1 MHRPFLKSYNSNYS
15 SSSSSINST
24 WSTTSSASSITSAS
38 STASSKSS
46 RREKINRF
54 GYCKS
59 CNQPN
64 THCDWCQP
72 CNSSRFKKDF
82 DKWSSGNAAIDDFI
96 KNAQSNA
103 TNHHQ
108 VLEWIPYDQF
118 EGFRFVARGGFA
130 SVYSAIWKQGFII
143 KWADEKNQWERCG
156 DKGRKWK
163 VALKILDNSSDLS
176 FDFFQEELQKWYWD
190 IKDGVENEVSLQFK
204 SADERNVQ
212 RSISSSTYRPITE
225 SHPLAI
231 YTSRLLSFPNL
242 SRPVRLPSS
251 RSNSNKAYKTE
262 KIDYVTRAFE
272 DELVYEPES
281 NLSTRRIDLEEI
293 SEEILSEVTFEPE
306 IIEEEYVTRQ
316 YDIDLV

>member
-15 SSSSSINST
+15 STQGEKKST
-24 WSTTSSASSITSAS
+24 DLVI
-38 STASSKSS
+38 
-46 RREKINRF
+46 
-54 GYCKS
+54 
-59 CNQPN
+59 
-64 THCDWCQP
+64 
-72 CNSSRFKKDF
+72 
-82 DKWSSGNAAIDDFI
+82 
-96 KNAQSNA
+96 
-103 TNHHQ
+103 
-108 VLEWIPYDQF
+108 V
-118 EGFRFVARGGFA
+118 
-130 SVYSAIWKQGFII
+130 
-143 KWADEKNQWERCG
+143 
-156 DKGRKWK
+156 K
-163 VALKILDNSSDLS
+163 VAINQIHIAIGANLVIRQDLRRILING
-176 FDFFQEELQKWYWD
+176 QVELQKWYWD

-272 DELVYEPES
+272 EELVYEPES

>member
-1 MHRPFLKSYNSNYS
+1 MAKNNLGFSTIESY
-15 SSSSSINST
+15 T
-24 WSTTSSASSITSAS
+24 KSSAL
-38 STASSKSS
+38 
-46 RREKINRF
+46 E
-54 GYCKS
+54 
-59 CNQPN
+59 
-64 THCDWCQP
+64 
-72 CNSSRFKKDF
+72 
-82 DKWSSGNAAIDDFI
+82 FI
-96 KNAQSNA
+96 QLN
-103 TNHHQ
+103 
-108 VLEWIPYDQF
+108 
-118 EGFRFVARGGFA
+118 
-130 SVYSAIWKQGFII
+130 
-143 KWADEKNQWERCG
+143 
-156 DKGRKWK
+156 
-163 VALKILDNSSDLS
+163 LKIL
-176 FDFFQEELQKWYWD
+176 ELQKWYWD

>member
-1 MHRPFLKSYNSNYS
+1 MLSLLPLIILLER
-15 SSSSSINST
+15 
-24 WSTTSSASSITSAS
+24 
-38 STASSKSS
+38 
-46 RREKINRF
+46 
-54 GYCKS
+54 
-59 CNQPN
+59 
-64 THCDWCQP
+64 
-72 CNSSRFKKDF
+72 
-82 DKWSSGNAAIDDFI
+82 
-96 KNAQSNA
+96 
-103 TNHHQ
+103 TNIAPE
-108 VLEWIPYDQF
+108 L
-118 EGFRFVARGGFA
+118 
-130 SVYSAIWKQGFII
+130 
-143 KWADEKNQWERCG
+143 C
-156 DKGRKWK
+156 
-163 VALKILDNSSDLS
+163 
-176 FDFFQEELQKWYWD
+176 FQDHELQKWYWD

-251 RSNSNKAYKTE
+251 RSNSNK
-262 KIDYVTRAFE
+262 DYVTRAFE